1 MQFPT
6 QHKDLRKAW
15 LYLLDHGQQQH
26 ADTIFH
32 FAAMYKR
39 TYEDMERFQNMANE
53 LQRTDDTYE
62 SIRQQ
67 AIKQCGGSRKAA
79 NE

>member
-1 MQFPT
+1 MEFPT

-15 LYLLDHGQQQH
+15 LYLSDHGQQQH

-39 TYEDMERFQNMANE
+39 IYEDMERFQNMANE
-53 LQRTDDTYE
+53 LQRSEETYE
-62 SIRQQ
+62 SMRQQ
-67 AIKQCGGSRKAA
+67 AIKRHGGSRKAV